1 MKGLNKHEFLLAL
14 SQQLDAFL
22 IVRYDHTG
30 IDLMSLLL
38 SLDLKVLPA
47 LLELLDPQTLCFDSK
62 LEVELPALLE

>member
-14 SQQLDAFL
+14 SQQLDTFL

-47 LLELLDPQTLCFDSK
+47 LLELLDPQTLSFDSK

>member
-14 SQQLDAFL
+14 SQQLDTFL

-47 LLELLDPQTLCFDSK
+47 LLELFNPETLSLDPK
-62 LEVELPALLE
+62 LEV